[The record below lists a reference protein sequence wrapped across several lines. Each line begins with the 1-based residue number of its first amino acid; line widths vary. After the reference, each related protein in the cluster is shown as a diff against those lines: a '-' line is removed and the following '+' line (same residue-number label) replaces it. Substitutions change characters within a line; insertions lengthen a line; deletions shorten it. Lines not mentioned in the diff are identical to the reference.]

1 MNLRIGNVL
10 LRVAL
15 ALLIIGVMGP
25 FGVSAVGKG
34 DWPHVALAAV
44 EVIGA
49 LLLVVPRTVLVG
61 SATLLGCIVF
71 VLAVQHGAHG
81 SVVPLLYLALL
92 LFGLIL
98 LDRAL
103 RPAAA

>member
-1 MNLRIGNVL
+1 VSLRIGSFL

-15 ALLIIGVMGP
+15 ALLLIGVMAP
-25 FGVSAVGKG
+25 FGVSAAGKG

-49 LLLVVPRTVLVG
+49 LLLVFPRTVLAG

-71 VLAVQHGAHG
+71 VLAVQHGARG

-92 LFGLIL
+92 LCALML

-103 RPAAA
+103 RPGSA